1 MGERRKARILAL
13 QILYQSETGPVQ
25 AGESLGAFWESQGIG
40 PGETREFAEALV
52 AGVGENR
59 ERIDGLIAEYS
70 RHWPPD
76 RMAVL
81 DRNIL
86 RIALFE
92 LLYRKDIPP
101 KVTINEFVD
110 VAKRFSTEE
119 SGAFVNG
126 ILDRIFHEVVVGTG
140 EGKGEA

>member
-1 MGERRKARILAL
+1 MGSRRKARVLAL
-13 QILYQSETGPVQ
+13 QVMYQFDAGRGPTEE
-25 AGESLGAFWESQGIG
+25 GLRSFWESQDVTAGDI
-40 PGETREFAEALV
+40 REFADSLV
-52 AGVGENR
+52 AGVAEHR
-59 ERIDGLIAEYS
+59 ERIDRLIVEYS
-70 RHWPPD
+70 SHWAPD

-92 LLYRKDIPP
+92 LLYLKDIPP

-110 VAKRFSTEE
+110 VAKRFSTED

-126 ILDRIFHEVVVGTG
+126 ILDRIYHDLVDPSGG
-140 EGKGEA
+140 GKEEA